1 MEIIE
6 IHEHLF
12 LSPDI
17 DEWDSVHAR
26 EISVVIDLEGGLD
39 HGVPVLPDY
48 MMYIYLP
55 IHDDGL
61 PNLKKLHEVAKLGA
75 NLVKEGHKVLSH
87 CGMGLNRSAL
97 VAALILMYLGKEGK
111 EAVEILRDKRPGA
124 LFNDNFA
131 DYLLGLKV

>member
-6 IHEHLF
+6 IHEHLY

-17 DEWDSVHAR
+17 DEWDSVHDK

-48 MMYIYLP
+48 IMYIYLP

-75 NLVKEGHKVLSH
+75 NLVREGHKVLSH

-97 VAALILMYLGKEGK
+97 VAALILMYLGKDGK
-111 EAVEILRDKRPGA
+111 EAVEILREKRPGA

-131 DYLLGLKV
+131 EYLLGLEL